1 MLGTRLSLIKIV
13 AVFPRSRRLTVY
25 EGGGGGGGG
34 VQQGGGNDMQMQ
46 RQQIPPYQ
54 SRLVLN
60 LELSSIEANRLQ
72 LE

>member
-1 MLGTRLSLIKIV
+1 MLGTRLSLIIIV

-25 EGGGGGGGG
+25 EGGGGG
-34 VQQGGGNDMQMQ
+34 VQQGGGNEMQMQ
-46 RQQIPPYQ
+46 RQQIPPHQ

-72 LE
+72 PE